1 MRDEECKRRPPA
13 FKAIRARRSSDRCR
27 RRHGLET
34 RPLIHLLNMP
44 SIARVESGADEEI
57 MLLRDE
63 MPQFVLSHAVIS
75 AVVRGICD
83 QP

>member
-1 MRDEECKRRPPA
+1 
-13 FKAIRARRSSDRCR
+13 
-27 RRHGLET
+27 
-34 RPLIHLLNMP
+34 MP